1 MNQLKNIF
9 TPFLAR
15 LLVFAIVFP
24 SVVQFAHIFQ
34 NHEHTFCGNTETH
47 LHEQKLDCQLDH
59 FQVITYHFIPLVEF
73 INYLP
78 EEHFVVEILT
88 ATAIYNS
95 LKQTYS
101 LRGPPSLLVT
111 SV

>member
-1 MNQLKNIF
+1 MKQLKHIT
-9 TPFLAR
+9 TPFFAQ
-15 LLVFAIVFP
+15 LLVLAIVFP
-24 SVVQFAHIFQ
+24 SIVQFTHIFQ
-34 NHEHTFCGNTETH
+34 DHEHTFCGNVETH

-59 FQVITYHFIPLVEF
+59 FQVISYNFIPQIDFVSF
-73 INYLP
+73 PP
-78 EEHFVVEILT
+78 EAYFTVEILT
-88 ATAIYNS
+88 ATALYNS